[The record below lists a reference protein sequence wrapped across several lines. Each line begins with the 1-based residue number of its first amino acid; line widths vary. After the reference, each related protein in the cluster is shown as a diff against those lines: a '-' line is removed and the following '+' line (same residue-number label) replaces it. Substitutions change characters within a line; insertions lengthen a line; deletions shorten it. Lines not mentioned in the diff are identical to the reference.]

1 MGLPS
6 EKGIRIVE
14 LAALYELR
22 LTISEGTKTEY
33 TREELLELLDQI
45 AAAKK

>member
-1 MGLPS
+1 MPS
-6 EKGIRIVE
+6 ERAILKIE

-22 LTISEGTKTEY
+22 LTISEGSKSEY

-45 AAAKK
+45 AVAKK

>member
-1 MGLPS
+1 MPT
-6 EKGIRIVE
+6 EKEIVKIE
-14 LAALYELR
+14 LATLYELR

-45 AAAKK
+45 AVAKK